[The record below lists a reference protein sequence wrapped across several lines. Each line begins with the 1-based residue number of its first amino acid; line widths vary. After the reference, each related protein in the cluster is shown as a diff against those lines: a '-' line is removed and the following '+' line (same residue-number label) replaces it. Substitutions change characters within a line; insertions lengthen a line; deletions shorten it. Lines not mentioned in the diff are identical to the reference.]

1 MTESIDAVDVRSR
14 AECESGFLVVL
25 YLGPLI
31 FMLTGVVK
39 LA

>member
-1 MTESIDAVDVRSR
+1 MQLMQGVVLSVSQ
-14 AECESGFLVVL
+14 GFLVVL